1 MAHHRWHK
9 QNDNYSRQQPGGA
22 DDQIARKRQVNS
34 SDGEQRKDRLPA
46 WLGFINMIYGSVQ

>member
-9 QNDNYSRQQPGGA
+9 QNDNYSRDQPDGA

-34 SDGEQRKDRLPA
+34 SDGEQRKDRLPPR
-46 WLGFINMIYGSVQ
+46 LGFINAI

>member
-9 QNDNYSRQQPGGA
+9 QNDNYSRHQPDWT

-46 WLGFINMIYGSVQ
+46 RLRFINVI